1 MRNCM
6 KKIRRS
12 ISIILMSFVF
22 AFTSCDD
29 SMSRLDVFGYT
40 VGQEIPSDE
49 FKVIVDNK
57 NLDFPYREVNLNSYD
72 NIVLEIIGDR
82 NIIYQ
87 ITQTNINIDEQIQMV
102 DLISKKLRS
111 EPERKEDVV
120 LSNIWICDMLIW
132 KDNNTYDNITLTNCK
147 LKNDSINHEPNWELT
162 ITNDTLRQ
170 KLQKEY
176 NKFY

>member
-1 MRNCM
+1 
-6 KKIRRS
+6 
-12 ISIILMSFVF
+12 MSFVF

-147 LKNDSINHEPNWELT
+147 LKNDSINHEPNWGS
-162 ITNDTLRQ
+162 LR
-170 KLQKEY
+170 
-176 NKFY
+176 